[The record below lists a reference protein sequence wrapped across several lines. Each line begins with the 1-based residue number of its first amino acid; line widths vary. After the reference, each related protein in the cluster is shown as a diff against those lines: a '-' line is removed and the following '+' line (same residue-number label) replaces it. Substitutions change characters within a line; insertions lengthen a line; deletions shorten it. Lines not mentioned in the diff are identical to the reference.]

1 MSTADTIFAL
11 SSGQP
16 PSAIGII
23 RISGPEASS
32 ALRLLSGAVP
42 DERRASLA
50 KLNDPDS
57 GDLLDTALL
66 LWFPGPNSASGE
78 DLAEI
83 HCHGGRAVIHI
94 LENALGN
101 MDGLRRAEPGEF
113 TRRAFTH
120 GRMDMAEAEGLSDLL
135 FAETE
140 LQRRSA
146 IQAAG
151 GALSRKVEDWQ
162 NGILRLSAMVEAEL
176 DFSDEDDVTPAQL
189 DAVQLAARDLAAEM
203 ANMLARPRAE
213 KLREG
218 VRVVLGGPPNSGK
231 STLLNAL
238 VEREAAI
245 VSPVAGTT
253 RDVIEVPIAI
263 HGIPFLFIDTAGVRD
278 DGAEEIERIGIDR
291 ARQQFELAD
300 LILWLGP
307 EGAGPEEPGGQGDN
321 LVEIASRMDH
331 PEYQPKSPGV
341 LSVSPLAGIG
351 MDALIALLVDRAKGV
366 VPRGDEISVNQRQA
380 DNLAHAQRNL
390 DEISGYEDYLI
401 IAEKLRLARG
411 GLDAITGRAST
422 EDMLDSLFG
431 KFCIGK

>member
-1 MSTADTIFAL
+1 MAADTIFAL

-16 PSAIGII
+16 PAAIGII
-23 RISGPEASS
+23 RISGPKASYALEA
-32 ALRLLSGAVP
+32 LSGSVP

-50 KLNDPDS
+50 KLHDPAS
-57 GDLLDTALL
+57 GDLLDTALI

-83 HCHGGRAVIHI
+83 HCHGGRAVVRI
-94 LENALGN
+94 LENALEN
-101 MDGLRRAEPGEF
+101 MDGLRSAEPGEF

-120 GRMDMAEAEGLSDLL
+120 GRMDLAEAEGLSDLL

-162 NGILRLSAMVEAEL
+162 NTILRLSAMVEAEL

-189 DAVQLAARDLAAEM
+189 SVVQLAAADLAAEM
-203 ANMLARPRAE
+203 KNMLDRPRAE

-245 VSPVAGTT
+245 VSSIAGTT

-263 HGIPFLFIDTAGVRD
+263 KGIPFLFIDTAGVRD
-278 DGAEEIERIGIDR
+278 EGAEEIERIGIDR
-291 ARQQFELAD
+291 ARQQFDLAD
-300 LILWLGP
+300 LILWLGS
-307 EGAGPEEPGGQGDN
+307 EGEGPEKAN
-321 LVEIASRMDH
+321 MVEIASRQDH
-331 PEYQPKSPGV
+331 PDHVPKSAGTI
-341 LSVSPLAGIG
+341 SVSPLAGDG
-351 MDALIALLVDRAKGV
+351 MDALVTLLVDRAKEI
-366 VPRGDEISVNQRQA
+366 VPRGDEISVNKRQA
-380 DNLAHAQRNL
+380 DHLMEAQRNL
-390 DEISGYEDYLI
+390 GAISDLQDYLI
-401 IAEKLRLARG
+401 IAEQLRLARG
-411 GLDAITGRAST
+411 ALDALTGRAST
-422 EDMLDSLFG
+422 EDMLDTLFG

>member
-1 MSTADTIFAL
+1 MSAAETIFAL

-16 PSAIGII
+16 PAAIGII
-23 RISGPEASS
+23 RISGPKASD
-32 ALRLLSGAVP
+32 ALRALGGFVP

-50 KLNDPDS
+50 KLTDPVS
-57 GDLLDTALL
+57 GDLLDTALII
-66 LWFPGPNSASGE
+66 WFPGPDSASGE

-83 HCHGGRAVIHI
+83 HCHGGRAVVRA
-94 LENALGN
+94 LETALEK
-101 MDGLRRAEPGEF
+101 MEGLRRAEPGEF

-120 GRMDMAEAEGLSDLL
+120 GRMDLAEAEGLSDLL

-162 NGILRLSAMVEAEL
+162 DTILRLSAMVEAEL

-189 DAVQLAARDLAAEM
+189 SVVQSAAGDLATEM
-203 ANMLARPRAE
+203 KTMLDRPRAE

-245 VSPVAGTT
+245 VSPIAGTT

-263 HGIPFLFIDTAGVRD
+263 QGIPFLFIDTAGVRD
-278 DGAEEIERIGIDR
+278 EGAEEIERIGIDR
-291 ARQQFELAD
+291 ARHQFDLAD

-307 EGAGPEEPGGQGDN
+307 EGEGPQNSN
-321 LVEIASRMDH
+321 LVEIASRQDH
-331 PEYQPKSPGV
+331 PDYLPKSPNT
-341 LSVSPLAGIG
+341 LSVSPLAGAG
-351 MDALIALLVDRAKGV
+351 MDALVALLVDRAKDI
-366 VPRGDEISVNQRQA
+366 VPRGDEISVNKRQA
-380 DNLAHAQRNL
+380 DHLMEAQRNL
-390 DEISGYEDYLI
+390 GAIFDLQDYLI
-401 IAEKLRLARG
+401 IAEQLRLARG
-411 GLDAITGRAST
+411 ALDALTGRAST

>member
-1 MSTADTIFAL
+1 MSAVDTIFAL

-16 PSAIGII
+16 PAAIGII
-23 RISGPEASS
+23 RISGEKAAD
-32 ALRLLSGAVP
+32 ALRALSGFVP
-42 DERRASLA
+42 SERRASLA
-50 KLNDPDS
+50 KLMDPAS
-57 GDLLDTALL
+57 GDLLDTALI

-83 HCHGGRAVIHI
+83 HCHGGRAVVRA
-94 LENALGN
+94 LEAALEK

-120 GRMDMAEAEGLSDLL
+120 GRMDLAEAEGLSDLL

-151 GALSRKVEDWQ
+151 GALSKKVETWQ

-189 DAVQLAARDLAAEM
+189 DVVQSASRDLAQEM
-203 ANMLARPRAE
+203 RAMLDRPRAE

-245 VSPVAGTT
+245 VSPIAGTT

-263 HGIPFLFIDTAGVRD
+263 KGIPLLFIDTAGVRD
-278 DGAEEIERIGIDR
+278 EGAEEIEQIGIDR
-291 ARQQFELAD
+291 AHQQFDVAD

-307 EGAGPEEPGGQGDN
+307 EGQGPKMSN
-321 LVEIASRMDH
+321 LVEIASRQDH
-331 PEYQPKSPGV
+331 PEYQTKSANV
-341 LSVSPLAGIG
+341 LSVSPLTGAG
-351 MDALIALLVDRAKGV
+351 MDELVKLLVDRAKDI
-366 VPRGDEISVNQRQA
+366 VPHGDEISVNKRQA
-380 DNLAHAQRNL
+380 DHLAEAQANL
-390 DEISGYEDYLI
+390 DQISQVQDYLI
-401 IAEKLRLARG
+401 IAEQLRLARAA
-411 GLDAITGRAST
+411 LDALTGRAST

>member
-1 MSTADTIFAL
+1 MSAADTIFAL

-16 PSAIGII
+16 PAAIGII
-23 RISGPEASS
+23 RISGPKASD
-32 ALRLLSGAVP
+32 ALHVLSGSVP
-42 DERRASLA
+42 EERRARLA
-50 KLNDPDS
+50 KLTDPAS
-57 GDLLDTALL
+57 GELLDTALV

-83 HCHGGRAVIHI
+83 HCHGGRAVVRA
-94 LENALGN
+94 LEITLEK
-101 MDGLRRAEPGEF
+101 MDGLRQAEPGEF

-120 GRMDMAEAEGLSDLL
+120 GRMDLAEAEGLSDLL

-151 GALSRKVEDWQ
+151 GALSRKVDDWQ
-162 NGILRLSAMVEAEL
+162 NAILRLSAMVEAEL
-176 DFSDEDDVTPAQL
+176 DFSDEDDVTAAQL
-189 DAVQLAARDLAAEM
+189 SVVQSAATDLATEM
-203 ANMLARPRAE
+203 AAMLNRPRAE

-245 VSPVAGTT
+245 VSAIAGTT

-263 HGIPFLFIDTAGVRD
+263 KGIPFLFIDTAGVRNE
-278 DGAEEIERIGIDR
+278 GTEEIERIGIDR
-291 ARQQFELAD
+291 ARQQFDIAD

-307 EGAGPEEPGGQGDN
+307 EGQGPQKPN
-321 LVEIASRMDH
+321 LVELASRQDH
-331 PEYQPKSPGV
+331 HEFQPKSAGV
-341 LSVSPLAGIG
+341 ISLSPLAGKG
-351 MDALIALLVDRAKGV
+351 MDALVTLLVDRAKDI
-366 VPRGDEISVNQRQA
+366 VPSGDEISVNKRQA
-380 DNLAHAQRNL
+380 DHLAEAQRNL
-390 DEISGYEDYLI
+390 DDISQLQDYLI
-401 IAEKLRLARG
+401 IAEQLRLARAA
-411 GLDAITGRAST
+411 LDALTGRAST

>member
-1 MSTADTIFAL
+1 MAADTIFAL

-16 PSAIGII
+16 PAAIAIV
-23 RISGPEASS
+23 RISGPKASD
-32 ALRLLSGAVP
+32 ALKALSGSVP
-42 DERRASLA
+42 EERRARLA
-50 KLNDPDS
+50 KLNDPVS
-57 GDLLDTALL
+57 GDLLDTALV

-83 HCHGGRAVIHI
+83 HCHGGRAVVRI
-94 LENALGN
+94 LEKALEN
-101 MDGLRRAEPGEF
+101 MDGLRPAEPGEF

-120 GRMDMAEAEGLSDLL
+120 GRMDLAEAEGLSDLL

-146 IQAAG
+146 VQAAG

-162 NGILRLSAMVEAEL
+162 SAILRLSAMVEAEL

-189 DAVQLAARDLAAEM
+189 SVVHSAAAELAKEM
-203 ANMLARPRAE
+203 KNMLDRPRAE

-245 VSPVAGTT
+245 VSSIAGTT

-263 HGIPFLFIDTAGVRD
+263 KGIPFLFIDTAGVRD
-278 DGAEEIERIGIDR
+278 EGAEEIERIGIDR
-291 ARQQFELAD
+291 ARQQFDLAD
-300 LILWLGP
+300 LILWLGR
-307 EGAGPEEPGGQGDN
+307 EGEGPHN
-321 LVEIASRMDH
+321 ANMVEIASRQDH
-331 PEYQPKSPGV
+331 PDYLPKSSDT
-341 LSVSPLAGIG
+341 LSVSPITGDG
-351 MDALIALLVDRAKGV
+351 MDALVTLLVDRAKKI
-366 VPRGDEISVNQRQA
+366 VPRGDEISVNKRQA
-380 DNLAHAQRNL
+380 HHLNDAQQNL
-390 DEISGYEDYLI
+390 DAISGLQDYLI
-401 IAEKLRLARG
+401 IAEQLRLARSA
-411 GLDAITGRAST
+411 LDALTGRAST

>member
-1 MSTADTIFAL
+1 MPTVDTIFAL

-23 RISGPEASS
+23 RISGPKASS
-32 ALRLLSGAVP
+32 ALRLLSGVVP
-42 DERRASLA
+42 DARRASLA
-50 KLNDPDS
+50 KLTDPDG
-57 GDLLDTALL
+57 GDLLDTALI

-83 HCHGGRAVIHI
+83 HCHGGRAVIYV
-94 LENALGN
+94 LENALGK
-101 MDGLRRAEPGEF
+101 MGGLRQAEPGEF

-120 GRMDMAEAEGLSDLL
+120 GRMDLAEAEGLSDLL

-176 DFSDEDDVTPAQL
+176 DFSDEDDVAPAQL
-189 DAVQLAARDLAAEM
+189 DAVHMAARDLTAEM
-203 ANMLARPRAE
+203 AVMLARPRAE

-245 VSPVAGTT
+245 VSPIAGTT

-263 HGIPFLFIDTAGVRD
+263 NGIPFMFIDTAGVRD

-291 ARQQFELAD
+291 ARQHFALAD

-307 EGAGPEEPGGQGDN
+307 EGDGPANTN
-321 LVEIASRMDH
+321 LVEIASRQDH
-331 PEYQPKSPGV
+331 PDYQSKSSSA
-341 LSVSPLAGIG
+341 LSVSPLTGTG
-351 MDALIALLVDRAKGV
+351 MDALVTLLVTQAKEI
-366 VPRGDEISVNQRQA
+366 VPRGDEISVNKRQA
-380 DNLAHAQRNL
+380 DNLTQAQRSL
-390 DEISGYEDYLI
+390 DAIAGFEDYLI
-401 IAEKLRLARG
+401 IAEQLRLARG
-411 GLDAITGRAST
+411 ALDALTGRAST

>member
-1 MSTADTIFAL
+1 MAASTIFAL

-16 PSAIGII
+16 PAAIGII
-23 RISGPEASS
+23 RISGPKASD
-32 ALRLLSGAVP
+32 ALRALSGSIP
-42 DERRASLA
+42 DERRARLA
-50 KLNDPDS
+50 ELMDPKS
-57 GDLLDTALL
+57 GDLLDTALI

-83 HCHGGRAVIHI
+83 HCHGGRAVVRA
-94 LENALGN
+94 LESALEN
-101 MDGLRRAEPGEF
+101 MDGLRQAEPGEF

-120 GRMDMAEAEGLSDLL
+120 GRMDLAEAEGLSDLL

-151 GALSRKVEDWQ
+151 GALSKKVQDWQ
-162 NGILRLSAMVEAEL
+162 NTILRLSAMVEAEL
-176 DFSDEDDVTPAQL
+176 DFSDEDDVTPAQSDVLRSRANDLSTEMKTML
-189 DAVQLAARDLAAEM
+189 D
-203 ANMLARPRAE
+203 RPRAE

-245 VSPVAGTT
+245 VSAIAGTT
-253 RDVIEVPIAI
+253 RDVIEVPIAVS
-263 HGIPFLFIDTAGVRD
+263 GIPFLFIDTAGVRD
-278 DGAEEIERIGIDR
+278 EGAEEIERIGIDR
-291 ARQQFELAD
+291 ARQQFDLAD

-307 EGAGPEEPGGQGDN
+307 EGEGPQN
-321 LVEIASRMDH
+321 TKLVEVASRKDH
-331 PEYQPKSPGV
+331 DDHQPKSPNA
-341 LSVSPLAGIG
+341 LSVSPVTGAG
-351 MDALIALLVDRAKGV
+351 MDALVALLVDSAKQII
-366 VPRGDEISVNQRQA
+366 PNADEISVNKRQA
-380 DNLAHAQRNL
+380 DHISEAQRNL
-390 DEISGYEDYLI
+390 GGISELGDYLI
-401 IAEKLRLARG
+401 IAEQLRLSRG
-411 GLDAITGRAST
+411 ALDALTGRAST

>member
-1 MSTADTIFAL
+1 MSAAETIFAL

-16 PSAIGII
+16 PAAIGII
-23 RISGPEASS
+23 RISGPKASD
-32 ALRLLSGAVP
+32 ALRALSGSVP

-50 KLNDPDS
+50 KLTDPAS
-57 GDLLDTALL
+57 GDLLDTALI

-83 HCHGGRAVIHI
+83 HCHGGRAVVRA
-94 LENALGN
+94 LETALEK
-101 MDGLRRAEPGEF
+101 MEGLRRAEPGEF
-113 TRRAFTH
+113 TRRAFTY
-120 GRMDMAEAEGLSDLL
+120 GRMDLAEAEGLSDLL

-162 NGILRLSAMVEAEL
+162 NTILRLSAMVEAEL
-176 DFSDEDDVTPAQL
+176 DFSDEDDVTPAQMSV
-189 DAVQLAARDLAAEM
+189 VQLAAGDLATEM
-203 ANMLARPRAE
+203 KNMLDRPRAE

-245 VSPVAGTT
+245 VSAIAGTT

-263 HGIPFLFIDTAGVRD
+263 KGIPFLFIDTAGVRD

-291 ARQQFELAD
+291 ARQQFDVAD

-307 EGAGPEEPGGQGDN
+307 EGEGPQNSN
-321 LVEIASRMDH
+321 LVEIASRQDH
-331 PEYQPKSPGV
+331 PEYQSKSSEV
-341 LSVSPLAGIG
+341 LSVSPLTGTG
-351 MDALIALLVDRAKGV
+351 MDELVTLLVDRAKEI
-366 VPRGDEISVNQRQA
+366 VPRGDEISVNKRQA
-380 DNLAHAQRNL
+380 DHLAEAQRNL
-390 DEISGYEDYLI
+390 DQISELQDYLI
-401 IAEKLRLARG
+401 IAEQLRLARAA
-411 GLDAITGRAST
+411 LDALTGRAST

>member
-16 PSAIGII
+16 PSAIAII
-23 RISGPEASS
+23 RISGPKASS
-32 ALRLLSGAVP
+32 ALRMLSGSVP
-42 DERRASLA
+42 QERRASLA
-50 KLNDPDS
+50 KLSDPDS

-83 HCHGGRAVIHI
+83 HCHGGRAVVHV
-94 LENALGN
+94 LENALAN
-101 MDGLRRAEPGEF
+101 MDGLRKAEPGEF

-120 GRMDMAEAEGLSDLL
+120 GRMDLAEAEGLSDLL

-151 GALSRKVEDWQ
+151 GALSRKVEEWQ
-162 NGILRLSAMVEAEL
+162 SGILRLSAMVEAEL
-176 DFSDEDDVTPAQL
+176 DFSDEDDVAPAQL
-189 DAVQLAARDLAAEM
+189 DAVQLAARNLAAEM
-203 ANMLARPRAE
+203 ETMLARPRAE

-245 VSPVAGTT
+245 VSPIAGTT

-263 HGIPFLFIDTAGVRD
+263 KGIPFLFIDTAGVRD

-291 ARQQFELAD
+291 ARKQFELAD

-307 EGAGPEEPGGQGDN
+307 EGEGPQSDA
-321 LVEIASRMDH
+321 LVEIASRLDH
-331 PEYQPKSPGV
+331 PDYQSKSPDV
-341 LSVSPLAGIG
+341 LSVSPLAGTG
-351 MDALIALLVDRAKGV
+351 MNDLVSLLVERARQV
-366 VPRGDEISVNQRQA
+366 VPHGDEISVNQRQA
-380 DNLAHAQRNL
+380 DNLAMAQKSL
-390 DEISGYEDYLI
+390 SEIPGFEDYLI
-401 IAEKLRLARG
+401 IAEQLRLARG
-411 GLDAITGRAST
+411 SLDAITGRAST

>member
-1 MSTADTIFAL
+1 MSSADTIFAL

-16 PSAIGII
+16 PAAIGII
-23 RISGPEASS
+23 RISGPKASD
-32 ALRLLSGAVP
+32 ALRALSGSVP
-42 DERRASLA
+42 DERRPSLA
-50 KLNDPDS
+50 KLTDPAS
-57 GDLLDTALL
+57 GDLLDTALI

-83 HCHGGRAVIHI
+83 HCHGGRAVIRALESA
-94 LENALGN
+94 LENMG
-101 MDGLRRAEPGEF
+101 GLRQAEPGEF

-120 GRMDMAEAEGLSDLL
+120 GRMDLAEAEGLSDLL

-151 GALSRKVEDWQ
+151 GSLSRKVEDWQ
-162 NGILRLSAMVEAEL
+162 NSILRLSAMVEAEL

-189 DAVQLAARDLAAEM
+189 ELIQSSATNLATEM
-203 ANMLARPRAE
+203 AILLDRPRAE

-245 VSPVAGTT
+245 VSDIAGTT

-263 HGIPFLFIDTAGVRD
+263 NGIPFLFIDTAGIRD
-278 DGAEEIERIGIDR
+278 EGAEEIERIGIDR
-291 ARQQFELAD
+291 ARVQFDASD
-300 LILWLGP
+300 IILWLGP
-307 EGAGPEEPGGQGDN
+307 EGEGPAGPK
-321 LVEIASRMDH
+321 LIEIASRQDH
-331 PEYQPKSPGV
+331 PEYQSKSSSV

-351 MDALIALLVDRAKGV
+351 MDDLVTLLVERAKQI
-366 VPRGDEISVNQRQA
+366 VPRGDEISVNKRQA
-380 DNLAHAQRNL
+380 NHLSEAQVHIGQ
-390 DEISGYEDYLI
+390 ISEEQDYLI
-401 IAEKLRLARG
+401 IAELLRLARTA
-411 GLDAITGRAST
+411 LDALTGKAST
-422 EDMLDSLFG
+422 EDMLDGLFG

>member
-1 MSTADTIFAL
+1 MSANTIFAL

-16 PSAIGII
+16 PAAIGII
-23 RISGPEASS
+23 RISGPRASD
-32 ALRLLSGAVP
+32 ALQALSGFVP

-50 KLNDPDS
+50 KLYDPAT
-57 GDLLDTALL
+57 GDLLDTALI

-83 HCHGGRAVIHI
+83 HCHGGRAVVRA
-94 LENALGN
+94 LESALEA
-101 MDGLRRAEPGEF
+101 MDGLCAAEPGEF

-120 GRMDMAEAEGLSDLL
+120 GRMDLAEAEGLSDLL

-151 GALSRKVEDWQ
+151 GALSRKVENWQ
-162 NGILRLSAMVEAEL
+162 NTILRLSAMVEAEL

-189 DAVQLAARDLAAEM
+189 SVVQSAAGDLASEM
-203 ANMLARPRAE
+203 KAMLDRPRAE

-245 VSPVAGTT
+245 VSAIAGTT

-263 HGIPFLFIDTAGVRD
+263 KGIPFLFIDTAGVRD

-291 ARQQFELAD
+291 ARQQFDVAD

-307 EGAGPEEPGGQGDN
+307 EGEGPQISN
-321 LVEIASRMDH
+321 LVEIASRRDH
-331 PEYQPKSPGV
+331 PEYQSKSPEV
-341 LSVSPLAGIG
+341 LSVSPLAGTG
-351 MDALIALLVDRAKGV
+351 MDALVILLVDRAKEI
-366 VPRGDEISVNQRQA
+366 VPRGDEISVNKRQA
-380 DNLAHAQRNL
+380 DHLAEAQRNL
-390 DEISGYEDYLI
+390 IQISEPEDYLI
-401 IAEKLRLARG
+401 IAEQLRLARAA
-411 GLDAITGRAST
+411 LDALTGRAST

>member
-1 MSTADTIFAL
+1 MSAADTIFAL

-16 PSAIGII
+16 PAAIGII
-23 RISGPEASS
+23 RISGSKASH
-32 ALRLLSGAVP
+32 ALRALSGSVP
-42 DERRASLA
+42 DERRARLA
-50 KLNDPDS
+50 KLTDPAS
-57 GDLLDTALL
+57 GDLLDTALV
-66 LWFPGPNSASGE
+66 LWFPGPGSASGE

-83 HCHGGRAVIHI
+83 HCHGGRAVVRA
-94 LENALGN
+94 LETVLED

-120 GRMDMAEAEGLSDLL
+120 GRMDLAEAEGLSDLL

-151 GALSRKVEDWQ
+151 GALSRKVDDWQ
-162 NGILRLSAMVEAEL
+162 NSILRLSAMVEAEL

-189 DAVQLAARDLAAEM
+189 SVVQSAADELASEM
-203 ANMLARPRAE
+203 KNMLDRPRAE

-245 VSPVAGTT
+245 VSPIAGTT

-263 HGIPFLFIDTAGVRD
+263 KGIPFLFIDTAGVRD
-278 DGAEEIERIGIDR
+278 EGAEEIERIGIDR
-291 ARQQFELAD
+291 ARQQFDAAD

-307 EGAGPEEPGGQGDN
+307 EGGGPKASN
-321 LVEIASRMDH
+321 LVEIASRQDH
-331 PEYQPKSPGV
+331 AEYQPKSSDV
-341 LSVSPLAGIG
+341 LSVSPIAGTG
-351 MDALIALLVDRAKGV
+351 MDALVTLLVDRAKDI
-366 VPRGDEISVNQRQA
+366 VPHGDEISVNKRQA
-380 DNLAHAQRNL
+380 DHLSEAQVSL
-390 DEISGYEDYLI
+390 HQISEEQDYLI
-401 IAEKLRLARG
+401 IAEQLRLARAA
-411 GLDAITGRAST
+411 LDALTGKAST
-422 EDMLDSLFG
+422 EDMLDGLFG

>member
-1 MSTADTIFAL
+1 MSAADTIFAL

-16 PSAIGII
+16 PAAIGII
-23 RISGPEASS
+23 RVSGPKASD
-32 ALRLLSGAVP
+32 ALRVLSGAVP

-50 KLNDPDS
+50 KLTDS
-57 GDLLDTALL
+57 ASGELLDTALI

-83 HCHGGRAVIHI
+83 HCHGGRAVVRA
-94 LENALGN
+94 LETALEN
-101 MDGLRRAEPGEF
+101 MDGLRRAEAGEF

-120 GRMDMAEAEGLSDLL
+120 GRMDLAEAEGLSDLL

-146 IQAAG
+146 IKAAG

-162 NGILRLSAMVEAEL
+162 NTILRLSAMVEAEL

-189 DAVQLAARDLAAEM
+189 SVVQSAADELATEM
-203 ANMLARPRAE
+203 KNMLDRPRAE

-245 VSPVAGTT
+245 VSAIAGTT

-263 HGIPFLFIDTAGVRD
+263 KGIPFLFIDTAGVREE
-278 DGAEEIERIGIDR
+278 GTEEIERIGIDR
-291 ARQQFELAD
+291 ARQQFDLAD

-307 EGAGPEEPGGQGDN
+307 EGEGPRNAN
-321 LVEIASRMDH
+321 LVEIASRQDH
-331 PEYQPKSPGV
+331 TEYMPKSPDV
-341 LSVSPLAGIG
+341 LSVSPVAGAG
-351 MDALIALLVDRAKGV
+351 MDALVALLVDRAKDI
-366 VPRGDEISVNQRQA
+366 VPRGDEISVNKRQA
-380 DNLAHAQRNL
+380 DHLTEAQTSL
-390 DEISGYEDYLI
+390 HQIADVQDYLI
-401 IAEKLRLARG
+401 IAEQLRLARAA
-411 GLDAITGRAST
+411 LDALTGRAST

>member
-1 MSTADTIFAL
+1 MAADTIFAL

-16 PSAIGII
+16 PAAIGII
-23 RISGPEASS
+23 RISGPKASYALEA
-32 ALRLLSGAVP
+32 LSGSVP
-42 DERRASLA
+42 DDRRASLA
-50 KLNDPDS
+50 KLNDPAS
-57 GDLLDTALL
+57 GDLLDTALI

-83 HCHGGRAVIHI
+83 HCHGGRAVVRI
-94 LENALGN
+94 LESALEN
-101 MDGLRRAEPGEF
+101 MDGLRPAEPGEF

-120 GRMDMAEAEGLSDLL
+120 GRMDLAEAEGLSDLL

-146 IQAAG
+146 IHAAG
-151 GALSRKVEDWQ
+151 GALSRKVEEWQ
-162 NGILRLSAMVEAEL
+162 NTILRLSAMVEAEL

-189 DAVQLAARDLAAEM
+189 SVVQSAALDLATEM
-203 ANMLARPRAE
+203 KNMLDRPRAE

-218 VRVVLGGPPNSGK
+218 VRIVLGGPPNSGK

-245 VSPVAGTT
+245 VSPIAGTT

-263 HGIPFLFIDTAGVRD
+263 KGIPFLFIDTAGVRD

-291 ARQQFELAD
+291 ARQQFDLAD

-307 EGAGPEEPGGQGDN
+307 EGEGPQN
-321 LVEIASRMDH
+321 ANMVEIASRQDH
-331 PEYQPKSPGV
+331 PDYLPKSLET
-341 LSVSPLAGIG
+341 LSVSPLTGDG
-351 MDALIALLVDRAKGV
+351 MDALVALLVDRAKEI
-366 VPRGDEISVNQRQA
+366 VPRGDEISVNKRQA
-380 DNLAHAQRNL
+380 DHLSEAQRNL
-390 DEISGYEDYLI
+390 GAILGQDYLI
-401 IAEKLRLARG
+401 IAEQLRLARG
-411 GLDAITGRAST
+411 ALDALTGRAST

>member
-1 MSTADTIFAL
+1 MVAADTIFAL

-23 RISGPEASS
+23 RISGPKAST
-32 ALRLLSGAVP
+32 ALRLLCGKVP
-42 DERRASLA
+42 KERRASLA

-57 GDLLDTALL
+57 GDLLDSALL
-66 LWFPGPNSASGE
+66 LWFPGPDSATGE

-83 HCHGGRAVIHI
+83 HCHGGRAVVRV

-101 MDGLRRAEPGEF
+101 IDGLRQAEPGEF

-120 GRMDMAEAEGLSDLL
+120 GRMDLAEAEGLSDLL

-176 DFSDEDDVTPAQL
+176 DFSDEDDVAPAQL
-189 DAVQLAARDLAAEM
+189 DAVQSAARDLAEEM
-203 ANMLARPRAE
+203 AVMLARPRAE
-213 KLREG
+213 KLRDG

-245 VSPVAGTT
+245 VSPIAGTT

-263 HGIPFLFIDTAGVRD
+263 SGIPFLFIDTAGVRD

-291 ARQQFELAD
+291 AHQQFALAD

-307 EGAGPEEPGGQGDN
+307 EGAGPTGAN
-321 LVEIASRMDH
+321 LFEIASRQDH
-331 PEYQPKSPGV
+331 PEHQPKSSGALP
-341 LSVSPLAGIG
+341 VSPLTGAG
-351 MDALIALLVDRAKGV
+351 MDALVNLLVTQAKEI
-366 VPRGDEISVNQRQA
+366 VPRGDEISVNKRQA
-380 DNLAHAQRNL
+380 DNLHQAQRSL
-390 DEISGYEDYLI
+390 DAISQFEDYLI
-401 IAEKLRLARG
+401 IAEQLRLARG
-411 GLDAITGRAST
+411 ALDALTGRAST

>member
-1 MSTADTIFAL
+1 MSAADTIFAL

-16 PSAIGII
+16 PAAIGVI
-23 RISGPEASS
+23 RISGIKASG
-32 ALRLLSGAVP
+32 ALHALSGSVP
-42 DERRASLA
+42 DERRASLM
-50 KLNDPDS
+50 KLSDPSS
-57 GDLLDTALL
+57 GELLDTALI

-83 HCHGGRAVIHI
+83 HCHGGRAVVRALETA
-94 LENALGN
+94 LEN
-101 MDGLRRAEPGEF
+101 MEGLRPAESGEF

-120 GRMDMAEAEGLSDLL
+120 GRMDLAEAEGLSDLL

-162 NGILRLSAMVEAEL
+162 NTILRLSAMVEAEL

-189 DAVQLAARDLAAEM
+189 SVVQSAAGDLATEM
-203 ANMLARPRAE
+203 KAMLDRPRAE

-245 VSPVAGTT
+245 VSPIAGTT

-263 HGIPFLFIDTAGVRD
+263 KGIPFLFIDTAGVRD
-278 DGAEEIERIGIDR
+278 EGAEEIERMGIDR
-291 ARQQFELAD
+291 ARHQFDLAD

-307 EGAGPEEPGGQGDN
+307 EGEGPQNSN
-321 LVEIASRMDH
+321 LVEIASRQDH
-331 PEYQPKSPGV
+331 PDYLPKSSDT
-341 LSVSPLAGIG
+341 LSVSPLAGAG
-351 MDALIALLVDRAKGV
+351 MDALVALLVDRAKDI
-366 VPRGDEISVNQRQA
+366 VPRGDEISVNKRQA
-380 DNLAHAQRNL
+380 DHLMEAQRNL
-390 DEISGYEDYLI
+390 GAISNLQDYLI
-401 IAEKLRLARG
+401 IAEQLRLARG
-411 GLDAITGRAST
+411 ALDALTGRAST

>member
-1 MSTADTIFAL
+1 MSAGDTIFAL

-16 PSAIGII
+16 PAAIGII
-23 RISGPEASS
+23 RISGPKASN
-32 ALRLLSGAVP
+32 ALQALSGSLPEA
-42 DERRASLA
+42 RRPCLA
-50 KLNDPDS
+50 ELTDPITRQ
-57 GDLLDTALL
+57 LLDKALV

-83 HCHGGRAVIHI
+83 HCHGGRAVVRAIEAS
-94 LENALGN
+94 LEN
-101 MDGLRRAEPGEF
+101 MDSLRQAEPGEF

-120 GRMDMAEAEGLSDLL
+120 GRMDLAEAEGLSDLL

-162 NGILRLSAMVEAEL
+162 SAILRLSAMVEAEL

-189 DAVQLAARDLAAEM
+189 EVVQSSAADLAEEM
-203 ANMLARPRAE
+203 SNILDRPRAE

-231 STLLNAL
+231 STLLNVL

-245 VSPVAGTT
+245 VSAIAGTT

-263 HGIPFLFIDTAGVRD
+263 SGIPFLFIDTAGIRD
-278 DGAEEIERIGIDR
+278 EGAEEIERIGIDR
-291 ARQQFELAD
+291 ARAQFDAAD
-300 LILWLGP
+300 IILWLGP
-307 EGAGPEEPGGQGDN
+307 EGEGPDSSK
-321 LVEIASRMDH
+321 LIEIASRQDH
-331 PEYQPKSPGV
+331 PEYQSKSSTV
-341 LSVSPLAGIG
+341 LSVSPLAGAG
-351 MDALIALLVDRAKGV
+351 MDELVKLLVERAKEI
-366 VPRGDEISVNQRQA
+366 VPRGDEISVNKRQA
-380 DNLAHAQRNL
+380 DHLAEAQ
-390 DEISGYEDYLI
+390 ISLGQIPEVQDYLI
-401 IAEKLRLARG
+401 IAEQLRLARAALD
-411 GLDAITGRAST
+411 GLTGRAST